1 MKNDIKTIEELM
13 KILQNNKLTELF
25 YENSEL
31 TITLK
36 GTPTDEE
43 VLYSS
48 QIDIIED
55 EQEIVEENTKEI
67 LSEHIGRYNY
77 LKKDGS
83 AIIEIGK
90 QIKKGD
96 KLGDIV
102 AVGVALP
109 VISNLDGIIEE
120 IYINNNDAVD
130 YGKPLIKIKI

>member
-43 VLYSS
+43 VVYSS
-48 QIDIIED
+48 QIDVIED
-55 EQEIVEENTKEI
+55 MEEIVEENTKEI

-77 LKKDGS
+77 LRKDGS
-83 AIIEIGK
+83 AIIEVGK

-109 VISNLDGIIEE
+109 VISNLEGIIEE
-120 IYINNNDAVD
+120 IYIKNNDAVD
-130 YGKPLIKIKI
+130 YGKPLIKVKI

>member
-43 VLYSS
+43 IVYSS
-48 QIDIIED
+48 QIDVIED
-55 EQEIVEENTKEI
+55 MEEIVEENTKEI

-77 LKKDGS
+77 LRKDGS
-83 AIIEIGK
+83 AIIEVGK

-109 VISNLDGIIEE
+109 VISNLEGIIEE
-120 IYINNNDAVD
+120 IYIKNNDAVD
-130 YGKPLIKIKI
+130 YGKPLIKVKI

>member
-43 VLYSS
+43 IVYSS
-48 QIDIIED
+48 QIDVIED
-55 EQEIVEENTKEI
+55 TEEIVEENTKEI

-77 LKKDGS
+77 LRKDGS
-83 AIIEIGK
+83 AIIEVGK

-109 VISNLDGIIEE
+109 VISNLEGIIEE
-120 IYINNNDAVD
+120 IYIKNNDAVD
-130 YGKPLIKIKI
+130 YGKPLIKVKI

>member
-43 VLYSS
+43 VVYSS
-48 QIDIIED
+48 QIDVIED
-55 EQEIVEENTKEI
+55 MEEIVEENTKEV

-77 LKKDGS
+77 LRKDGS
-83 AIIEIGK
+83 AIIEVGK

-109 VISNLDGIIEE
+109 IISNLEGIIEE
-120 IYINNNDAVD
+120 IYIKNNDAVD
-130 YGKPLIKIKI
+130 YGKPLIKVKI

>member
-43 VLYSS
+43 VVYSS
-48 QIDIIED
+48 QIDVIED
-55 EQEIVEENTKEI
+55 IEEIVEENTKEI

-77 LKKDGS
+77 LRKDGS
-83 AIIEIGK
+83 TIIEVGK

-109 VISNLDGIIEE
+109 VISNLEGIIEE
-120 IYINNNDAVD
+120 IYIKNNDAVD
-130 YGKPLIKIKI
+130 YGKPLIKVKI

>member
-13 KILQNNKLTELF
+13 KILQNNKLTEIF

-36 GTPTDEE
+36 GTPTDDEVVYSPQSEILEE
-43 VLYSS
+43 L
-48 QIDIIED
+48 E
-55 EQEIVEENTKEI
+55 EIVEENTKEI

-83 AIIEIGK
+83 AIIEVGN

-109 VISNLDGIIEE
+109 VISNLEGTIEE
-120 IYINNNDAVD
+120 IYIKNNDAVD
-130 YGKPLIKIKI
+130 YGKPLIRVKI